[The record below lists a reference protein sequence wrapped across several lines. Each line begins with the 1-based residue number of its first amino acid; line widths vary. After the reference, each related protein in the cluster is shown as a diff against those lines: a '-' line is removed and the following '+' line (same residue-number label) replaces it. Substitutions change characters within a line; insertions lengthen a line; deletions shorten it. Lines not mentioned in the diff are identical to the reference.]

1 MSTYF
6 RSKKE
11 GVLFDLDSGYRRDQ
25 MIRSSKNS
33 DMKRNPSNGTIKGV
47 GNKTM
52 VNRATSSPSSKTLPE
67 GYLKFDML

>member
-1 MSTYF
+1 MYF

-11 GVLFDLDSGYRRDQ
+11 GVLFDLDSGYPSDQ
-25 MIRSSKNS
+25 TIRFSKNS
-33 DMKRNPSNGTIKGV
+33 DIKRNPSNGTINGV

-67 GYLKFDML
+67 GYLKFHMP

>member
-1 MSTYF
+1 MYF

-11 GVLFDLDSGYRRDQ
+11 GVLFDLDSGYRSDQ

-33 DMKRNPSNGTIKGV
+33 DMKSNPSNGTIKGV